1 MTLLQ
6 IYQFAE
12 KQGISIDELNMGHS
26 VAISLPQGWIAIDP
40 KRLPTQVEKK
50 ECLAHELGH
59 VETGA
64 FYNVDSP
71 CDIRGKHEIDTPHG
85 ESRGILG
92 STTTACPCEVLHGVP
107 ERIGLGVSRPTIYAD
122 YANRRSPSLRMFVA
136 AFMSLSW
143 CSPHSGQTHSRTARS
158 FVPVH

>member
-1 MTLLQ
+1 MKKTKEYYQELLDLD
-6 IYQFAE
+6 FVKGEKLTKAE
-12 KQGISIDELNMGHS
+12 EDHHRASLKAGIS
-26 VAISLPQGWIAIDP
+26 V
-40 KRLPTQVEKK
+40 V
-50 ECLAHELGH
+50 
-59 VETGA
+59 
-64 FYNVDSP
+64 
-71 CDIRGKHEIDTPHG
+71 DTPHG

-122 YANRRSPSLRMFVA
+122 YANRRSPSLRMFFA

>member
-1 MTLLQ
+1 MRSAPLGFLVEA
-6 IYQFAE
+6 FLDF
-12 KQGISIDELNMGHS
+12 KQARFCVLRIGHDFTALIT
-26 VAISLPQGWIAIDP
+26 VWSLAYNFYI
-40 KRLPTQVEKK
+40 
-50 ECLAHELGH
+50 CAH
-59 VETGA
+59 
-64 FYNVDSP
+64 
-71 CDIRGKHEIDTPHG
+71 DTPHG

>member
-1 MTLLQ
+1 M
-6 IYQFAE
+6 
-12 KQGISIDELNMGHS
+12 S
-26 VAISLPQGWIAIDP
+26 V
-40 KRLPTQVEKK
+40 
-50 ECLAHELGH
+50 
-59 VETGA
+59 
-64 FYNVDSP
+64 N
-71 CDIRGKHEIDTPHG
+71 IDTPHG

>member
-1 MTLLQ
+1 M
-6 IYQFAE
+6 FE
-12 KQGISIDELNMGHS
+12 K
-26 VAISLPQGWIAIDP
+26 PQK
-40 KRLPTQVEKK
+40 KRLPIV
-50 ECLAHELGH
+50 
-59 VETGA
+59 
-64 FYNVDSP
+64 
-71 CDIRGKHEIDTPHG
+71 DTPHG

>member
-1 MTLLQ
+1 MN
-6 IYQFAE
+6 E
-12 KQGISIDELNMGHS
+12 KQFEFLLYQSAEEDISVNALIKDDTIWLTQKAMAELFDCS
-26 VAISLPQGWIAIDP
+26 AV
-40 KRLPTQVEKK
+40 
-50 ECLAHELGH
+50 
-59 VETGA
+59 
-64 FYNVDSP
+64 
-71 CDIRGKHEIDTPHG
+71 DTPHG

>member
-1 MTLLQ
+1 MKKTREYYEALLDFG
-6 IYQFAE
+6 FAKGE
-12 KQGISIDELNMGHS
+12 KLTKAEEEQL
-26 VAISLPQGWIAIDP
+26 
-40 KRLPTQVEKK
+40 
-50 ECLAHELGH
+50 
-59 VETGA
+59 
-64 FYNVDSP
+64 
-71 CDIRGKHEIDTPHG
+71 DTPHG